1 MARGARLDEPLQL
14 NSTWLRDR
22 LAAQGLMQWWV
33 AEQIGVDRR
42 TVMRWVNGQVRA
54 IRAAN
59 ARALAGVLGC
69 AGDELLQRRGAAP
82 LASDEDRR
90 AAGLALAQAGVLDR
104 LGPVHQWHVAEALLK
119 ATAVPD
125 LPLPVLGSL
134 YWQLGVACWRQD
146 KLAEAQRHNDT
157 ALAIAQRTGDRGLT
171 VRALGSRANLS
182 HWRGDCADA
191 IADWR
196 AALADARYVE
206 PRERGGLHT
215 NLGAALYETGDL
227 AAGRDELEAALAL
240 LRTAGTPMQR
250 SIALAHLALLALDA
264 DDCAEALHAARRSEA
279 LARRGDYRRGMALAQ
294 LLLAETAAAAGDGAA
309 TAAGIARGLAAF
321 AALNVAEAL
330 NHRLAGRAWRR
341 LGRLDAAA
349 LALRAGLP
357 LARAFPLER
366 ADLHAELARV
376 AAEGGDAAAAR
387 AEADRAAQGYVRC
400 SAPRKIDALARAM
413 SPHVTWRAAD
423 GALP

>member
-1 MARGARLDEPLQL
+1 
-14 NSTWLRDR
+14 
-22 LAAQGLMQWWV
+22 
-33 AEQIGVDRR
+33 
-42 TVMRWVNGQVRA
+42 
-54 IRAAN
+54 
-59 ARALAGVLGC
+59 
-69 AGDELLQRRGAAP
+69 
-82 LASDEDRR
+82 
-90 AAGLALAQAGVLDR
+90 
-104 LGPVHQWHVAEALLK
+104 
-119 ATAVPD
+119 
-125 LPLPVLGSL
+125 
-134 YWQLGVACWRQD
+134 
-146 KLAEAQRHNDT
+146 
-157 ALAIAQRTGDRGLT
+157 
-171 VRALGSRANLS
+171 
-182 HWRGDCADA
+182 
-191 IADWR
+191 
-196 AALADARYVE
+196 
-206 PRERGGLHT
+206 
-215 NLGAALYETGDL
+215 
-227 AAGRDELEAALAL
+227 
-240 LRTAGTPMQR
+240 
-250 SIALAHLALLALDA
+250 
-264 DDCAEALHAARRSEA
+264 
-279 LARRGDYRRGMALAQ
+279 MALAQ

-330 NHRLAGRAWRR
+330 NQRLAGRAWRR